1 MGVGELDN
9 TSGIRKSIAAWAE
22 REPQAEYHVI
32 AGAGHSTNL
41 DRPDQTNALVLDF
54 LERHLSLSRERRE
67 RRDSDPRPPA

>member
-9 TSGIRKSIAAWAE
+9 TGGIRKSMAAWAE

-41 DRPDQTNALVLDF
+41 DRPD
-54 LERHLSLSRERRE
+54 
-67 RRDSDPRPPA
+67 